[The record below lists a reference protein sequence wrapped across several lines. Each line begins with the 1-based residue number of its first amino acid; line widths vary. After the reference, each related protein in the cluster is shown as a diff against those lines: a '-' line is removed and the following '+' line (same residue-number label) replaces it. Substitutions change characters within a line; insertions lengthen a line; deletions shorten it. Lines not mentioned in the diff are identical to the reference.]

1 MFKGELLATPKKY
14 QAKGVKK
21 ILKKFKGRAL
31 LADDMGLG
39 KSLQAIM
46 VMIKLKQKV
55 VITCPASLKYNW
67 VDELLKFL
75 PSETPF
81 ICSGQKPQRE
91 LIKANIIICNY
102 EILNHWKKCIKDSGV
117 NLFIADESQCL
128 KNGKAIRTKAAQY
141 LCDNVDYR
149 LLLSGTPIENNPA
162 ELFSQL
168 KMIDKS
174 LFPSYI
180 LFIKRYNGARKSM
193 FGWQLHTATNTK
205 ELHKI
210 LKTNCMVRRKKCDV
224 LKELPAKVRQVINV
238 DIANRKEY
246 DDAEKNIIKWIRRNT
261 DLNIKKAKKNKE
273 LAKLDKLKYIA
284 AKGKL
289 KVFCEWVNNQS
300 PKEKLIVFCYNKK
313 IVEAMALKLN
323 DCVLVDS
330 SKSSEERQ
338 VLVQRFQNDDS
349 IRVFLTTIRVG
360 GTGLTL
366 TAASTTVFF
375 QLDWNASR
383 HDQAED
389 RVHRIGQ
396 TASSCNAIYFIARN
410 TIEEKII
417 KLIDA
422 RRKST
427 SAIIDGEEVSKDEL
441 LTELM
446 KELKE

>member
-14 QAKGVKK
+14 QSKGVKK
-21 ILKKFKGRAL
+21 ILKKFNGRAL

-46 VMIKLKQKV
+46 VMKKLKQKV
-55 VITCPASLKYNW
+55 VITCPATLKYNW
-67 VDELLKFL
+67 VDELKKFL
-75 PSETPF
+75 PSEIPY
-81 ICSGQKPQRE
+81 ICSGQKALIEP
-91 LIKANIIICNY
+91 IKANIIICNY
-102 EILNHWKKCIKDSGV
+102 EILNYWKKCIKDSGV

-128 KNGKAIRTKAAQY
+128 KTRDTVRTKSAQY
-141 LCDNVDYR
+141 LCDSVDYR

-162 ELFSQL
+162 ELYSQL
-168 KMIDKS
+168 RMIDKTI
-174 LFPSYI
+174 FPSYL
-180 LFIKRYNGARKSM
+180 LFIKKYNGARQSQ

-205 ELHKI
+205 KLNNI
-210 LKTNCMVRRKKCDV
+210 LKKRCMVRRKKCDV
-224 LKELPAKVRQVINV
+224 LKELPEKVRQVIKGEI
-238 DIANRKEY
+238 DNRKED
-246 DDAEKNIIKWIRRNT
+246 DDAEENIIKWIRRNT
-261 DLNIKKAKKNKE
+261 DLSIKKAKKNKE

-284 AKGKL
+284 AKGKM
-289 KVFCEWVNNQS
+289 KAFCEWVNNQS

-313 IVEAMALKLN
+313 IVEAMALKLK

-330 SKSSEERQ
+330 NKSSEERQ
-338 VLVQRFQNDDS
+338 LLVQKFQKDDS

-375 QLDWNASR
+375 QQDWNASR

-410 TIEEKII
+410 TVEEKII

-422 RRKST
+422 RRKNT
-427 SAIIDGEEVSKDEL
+427 SAIIDGEKVSKDEL